1 MPLSTLN
8 LMFHV
13 EQWVK
18 FKVNYR
24 VFHVEQQKMSRPA
37 VFHVEQLVKFKVGKR
52 MFHVEQRKTSLA
64 AVFHVEQSHQ
74 ISFINS
80 LSIPVG

>member
-24 VFHVEQQKMSRPA
+24 VFHVEQQKMNHPA
-37 VFHVEQLVKFKVGKR
+37 VFHVEQRETFKVGNR
-52 MFHVEQRKTSLA
+52 MFHVEQSKTSLA
-64 AVFHVEQSHQ
+64 VVFHVEQSHQ
-74 ISFINS
+74 ISFINY

>member
-13 EQWVK
+13 EQRVK
-18 FKVNYR
+18 FKVRYR
-24 VFHVEQQKMSRPA
+24 VFHVEQRGT
-37 VFHVEQLVKFKVGKR
+37 FKVGNK